1 MGIWGKTLSGPVGTV
16 GCLVVLT
23 ALILVMVPAGASNDL
38 RALWLAAEAFG
49 ASGPVYPA
57 GDLFTMTAPAAWT
70 EAHPG
75 ETLYPYLYPPLWAGL
90 LAPFT
95 GTLSFETTAGAFRV
109 LNAALLA
116 ANTFLAWRLTGSR
129 LPFAVFGGVAALL
142 LTQTFVGSLALME
155 NQPQILVSFLILCAL
170 ERQKFGACVMAGAIL
185 AVAAALKVYPVLIAV
200 LWLATGKRHATLA
213 FALTGAGLGGLSV
226 ALAGWPLHTE
236 FLSTLAT
243 IGDTVLLTPVS
254 YALTPALAQ
263 IFALDAFTYQTGSTG
278 GWLVMALPPET
289 AFMARVLLLAA
300 LTALAIALRH
310 ADEDTRHALLWP
322 LALVTISLLAPL
334 SWAYHYIPALA
345 CAPILLDRTGP
356 RLGAGLLATATLPLS
371 PLASGLALDAGLP
384 AQHLQIAG
392 TAALLALAISFAA
405 LASRTPDTRPA

>member
-1 MGIWGKTLSGPVGTV
+1 MGIWGKTLTGPAGTLA
-16 GCLVVLT
+16 CLAVLT
-23 ALILVMVPAGASNDL
+23 ALILAMVPAGASNDL
-38 RALWLAAEAFG
+38 RALWLAAEAFRTG
-49 ASGPVYPA
+49 GPVYPS
-57 GDLFTMTAPAAWT
+57 GDLFTMTAPSAWT

-95 GTLSFETTAGAFRV
+95 DALSFEATAGVFRV

-116 ANTFLAWRLTGSR
+116 ASTFLAWRLTGSR

-170 ERQKFGACVMAGAIL
+170 ERQKSGACVMAGAIL

-236 FLSTLAT
+236 FLATLAT
-243 IGDTVLLTPVS
+243 IGNTVLLTPVS

-263 IFALDAFTYQTGSTG
+263 LFALDAFTYQTGSTG
-278 GWLVMALPPET
+278 GWLVLELLPST
-289 AFMARVLLLAA
+289 STMARVLLLVALAA
-300 LTALAIALRH
+300 LALAMRK
-310 ADEDTRHALLWP
+310 ADRGRQNALLWP

-345 CAPILLDRTGP
+345 CAPILLDRAGP
-356 RLGAGLLATATLPLS
+356 RAGAALLFATALPLS
-371 PLASGLALDAGLP
+371 PLASGLALDMGVP